1 MYTRPRILLSSE
13 KSQGISQGI
22 EPRPTEEPRT
32 HVTEQQGL
40 I

>member
-13 KSQGISQGI
+13 KSQGI